1 MKAREVVSVMSEP
14 HGSHTFV
21 YDVATGKRILPNG
34 DLSNVTSDLGA
45 RQASL
50 LQMFESL
57 DRNKQ

>member
-1 MKAREVVSVMSEP
+1 MVSVMSEP